1 MKNNFSIQRT
11 VLIAA
16 VFATG
21 LSFLVYEVVW
31 DRMLS
36 LYLGI
41 TVHASTIVVS
51 SYMAGLS
58 AGAFFF
64 GRKAQR
70 SKNAVRFLSILL
82 MIIPVVNLSVF
93 RLLLL
98 LPDIYSSNAWGM
110 NVDLFSYSYS
120 IFLVFTS
127 AYFIGGF
134 MPAVSR
140 IFVMTGNTAGQAIGN
155 TFGIETFGSAT
166 GGILAGFI
174 LLGSLGS
181 SGSVYFAVSV
191 NLIIALII
199 WKGLKPPELKSEE
212 VPEKKSVKI
221 KNILLEKPKT
231 AMIAVFV
238 SGLSGFIFQITA
250 MRIFRIY
257 LTNTSYTFSLIV
269 SVTIAGYFIG
279 SMIFKKFSEKN
290 FNTEKILIIS
300 MFLMGLI
307 IASGTVVF
315 INAPKFIIIPLHEY
329 LKISWERILL
339 PPAVMSL
346 FTVLPQS
353 ILSGLVFTSAV
364 KLYKNQKEKIS
375 SGFGRIYF
383 VNTAGAFLGPFTAAF
398 FLIPQAGAVRTLL
411 LISLLISIAPL
422 IFYFLH
428 EKKSTAL
435 IIAGS
440 ILPLILIFNIFGQT
454 KMILPPS
461 FSLFDREILFYRE
474 TVEATLVV
482 GQDKKTGVNY
492 TYFNNNSVIGS
503 SYDAIKAVKLLG
515 HLPFLTDKVPENVLI
530 VGFGI
535 GVTTSTV
542 LLHDEVKSVECVELA
557 EDLKEAAEYYKDFNN
572 DVINDPRLKIIGD
585 DGRHYLQKSDKKYDL
600 ISSDPTHP
608 VLGSGALYSH
618 EYFKLCYDHLSEDGI
633 VTQYLPLHKLKEQ
646 DFAGIIA
653 TFKSVFKNTTV
664 WMGHTHAILYGSK
677 NPLKINF
684 SDFKE
689 KALSIN
695 DQYLYNNP
703 YSLASYLVIADVSG
717 IVEGAEICYDDRSY
731 LDFFSF
737 DSFDPGNWSLNAENI
752 RKHYN
757 TEGIFYNIDDTKAFK
772 RFEQSSQLLL
782 EALTRSMS
790 GDKQGYLNKLH
801 EALNINPEN
810 QEISFLIRLE
820 NLKSRN

>member
-1 MKNNFSIQRT
+1 MQRNSRKI
-11 VLIAA
+11 LIPA
-16 VFATG
+16 VFSAG

-31 DRMLS
+31 DRLLS

-64 GRKAQR
+64 GKKAQR
-70 SKNAVRFLSILL
+70 SNDPVRFLSILL
-82 MIIPVVNLSVF
+82 LIIPVVNLSVF

-98 LPDIYSSNAWGM
+98 LPDIYSFNAWGM
-110 NVDLFSYSYS
+110 NVDLITYAYSVILIFS
-120 IFLVFTS
+120 S
-127 AYFIGGF
+127 AFFIGGF

-155 TFGIETFGSAT
+155 TFGIETLGSAT

-191 NLIIALII
+191 NLIIALMI
-199 WKGLKPPELKSEE
+199 WKGLKTPEQKSEE
-212 VPEKKSVKI
+212 VPEKKSQKL
-221 KNILLEKPKT
+221 KKLLLEKPKT
-231 AMIAVFV
+231 AMTAVFV
-238 SGLSGFIFQITA
+238 SGLSGFVFQITA

-257 LTNTSYTFSLIV
+257 LTNTTYTFSLIV

-279 SMIFKKFSEKN
+279 SMIFKKMSEKE
-290 FNTEKILIIS
+290 FNTEKILIYS
-300 MFLMGLI
+300 MFLMGFI
-307 IASGTVVF
+307 VASGTVVF
-315 INAPKFIIIPLHEY
+315 INAPKLIIIPLHEA
-329 LKISWERILL
+329 LSASWARILI
-339 PPAVMSL
+339 PPAAMSL

-353 ILSGLVFTSAV
+353 VLSGLVFTSAV

-411 LISLLISIAPL
+411 LISLLLSVVPIVLYS
-422 IFYFLH
+422 LH
-428 EKKSTAL
+428 EKKSSAL
-435 IIAGS
+435 IITGS
-440 ILPLILIFNIFGQT
+440 ILPVILIFNLFGQT

-482 GQDKKTGVNY
+482 GQDKKTGINY

-515 HLPFLTDKVPENVLI
+515 HLPFLTDKVPERVLI

-557 EDLKEAAEYYKDFNN
+557 EDLKEAAEYYKNFNN
-572 DVINDPRLKIIGD
+572 NVVEDPRLKIIGD

-608 VLGSGALYSH
+608 VLGSGALYSY
-618 EYFKLCYDHLSEDGI
+618 EYFRLCYDHLSDDGI
-633 VTQYLPLHKLKEQ
+633 VTQYLPLHKLKKN

-653 TFKSVFKNTTV
+653 TFKSVFENTTV

-677 NPLKINF
+677 KPLRINF
-684 SDFKE
+684 ADFKE
-689 KALSIN
+689 KASKIN

-703 YSLASYLVIADVSG
+703 YSLASYLAIADVSG
-717 IVEGAEICYDDRSY
+717 IVEGAEICYDNRSY

-737 DSFDPGNWSLNAENI
+737 DSFDPENWAANAENI

-757 TEGIFYNIDDTKAFK
+757 TDGIFYNIDDPETFN
-772 RFEQSSQLLL
+772 RFEQSSRLLL

-790 GDKQGYLNKLH
+790 GDMQGYINKLY
-801 EALNINPEN
+801 EALRINPEN
-810 QEISFLIRLE
+810 QEISFLIKLE
-820 NLKSRN
+820 NLKSGN